1 MLGTTCGLLGRPI
14 GLPVDGRHLGC
25 AAYGL
30 LRGRTAAVALAR
42 AALCAPAA
50 GVFAGNLVSS
60 SPAFGFSGRRRRES
74 VTGGARAD
82 RVGAKLPSERSRG
95 RSWRGRKPEV
105 APGSETAWPALHRE
119 AQGLPASTVQGGN
132 SRLGTRGGRSI
143 RGCAGEPWWLQKST
157 RSPALRKQRR
167 GTCRWKAPRAD
178 RVALLDGGMARSVLT
193 VWACRLGR
201 DRGRQRAGLR
211 ALCAAENAGA
221 AQRRSGAALL
231 LRASCA
237 MERREPA

>member
-1 MLGTTCGLLGRPI
+1 
-14 GLPVDGRHLGC
+14 
-25 AAYGL
+25 
-30 LRGRTAAVALAR
+30 
-42 AALCAPAA
+42 
-50 GVFAGNLVSS
+50 
-60 SPAFGFSGRRRRES
+60 

-119 AQGLPASTVQGGN
+119 VQGLPGSTVQGGD
-132 SRLGTRGGRSI
+132 SRLGARGGRSI

-157 RSPALRKQRR
+157 RSPAVRKRRR
-167 GTCRWKAPRAD
+167 GTCRWKTLRAD
-178 RVALLDGGMARSVLT
+178 RVALLDGGTARSVLT

-201 DRGRQRAGLR
+201 DRGRQRVGLR

-231 LRASCA
+231 LRIVRDGASGA
-237 MERREPA
+237 RLKLEARRLTSLHPHRGRREAFERRESSGCSGALPGGRLQRSVRGIFTLAAALARKGDGGRVG